1 MANFDPHEA
10 AMIAH
15 GHWAIDRPPSR
26 LTSFAIDTR
35 AIQPG
40 ETFVALKSD
49 RADGHAFLDQALQY
63 KAVAALVEK
72 PTPEVDIPQLVV
84 QDSLEALQSLA
95 RNWRRRFV
103 SPVIGVTG
111 SVGKTTVKEMLGAV
125 LGSLWFR
132 TRGNYNNHIGVPLS
146 LLELDPRCHGGAIL
160 EAGIN
165 SVGEMSLLADLIQ
178 PNMAIITAVEPAHL
192 EKLGDLEGVARE
204 KAIMAKSIKPGG
216 DVFIPASLL
225 QYKAF
230 REIPHTINVHAVVI
244 DDEPV
249 DPAWTELEN
258 VSIYRY
264 NWIEIGKLRGMGE
277 LYSQAPMTPGGFP
290 LRAGSPGMISNLAL
304 VVHVALVLGV
314 PEHTIRSR
322 LEAWRP
328 YRQRGEL
335 IRKGRTLFYIDC
347 YNANP
352 GSMLDS
358 SQRFST
364 LFPDHSH
371 LYVVGCMSE
380 LGDKST
386 HWHQETARR
395 LTIKEGSSVY
405 LVGDETAAL
414 EAGFKAQGI
423 PSDRIMIVD
432 DREFL
437 RGKIAAFEG
446 AVFIKG
452 SRSLGLEDLLPEGGQ
467 PC

>member
-1 MANFDPHEA
+1 MAYLDPDEA
-10 AMIAH
+10 ATIAH
-15 GHWAIDRPPSR
+15 GHWAAGRPSSR
-26 LTSFAIDTR
+26 LSSFAIDTR
-35 AIQPG
+35 ALQPG

-49 RADGHAFLDQALQY
+49 RADGHAFLDKALQY

-72 PTPEVDIPQLVV
+72 PTPEVPIPQLVV

-95 RNWRRRFV
+95 RDWRSRFR

-165 SVGEMSLLADLIQ
+165 SAGEMSLLADMIQ
-178 PNMAIITAVEPAHL
+178 PGMAIVTAVEPAHL
-192 EKLGDLEGVARE
+192 EQLGNLEGVARE
-204 KAIMAKSIKPGG
+204 KAVLAKSVKPGG

-225 QYKAF
+225 KYEAF
-230 REIPHTINVHAVVI
+230 REIPSSIRVHAIAI
-244 DDEPV
+244 DDELV
-249 DPAWTELEN
+249 DPAGANLEN

-264 NWIEIGKLRGMGE
+264 NWTETGKHRGMGE
-277 LYSQAPMTPGGFP
+277 LSPSSSMTAEAFG
-290 LRAGSPGMISNLAL
+290 LRAGSPGMVSNLAL
-304 VVHVALVLGV
+304 VVHVALTLGV
-314 PEHTIRSR
+314 PEYTIRSR

-335 IRKGRTLFYIDC
+335 MRKGRTLFYIDC

-364 LFPDHSH
+364 LFPEHAH
-371 LYVVGCMSE
+371 LYVVGCMNE
-380 LGDKST
+380 LGSESDR
-386 HWHQETARR
+386 WHQDTARKF
-395 LTIKEGSSVY
+395 TIKQDSPVY
-405 LVGDETAAL
+405 LVGDQSEAL
-414 EAGFKAQGI
+414 AAGFREQGI
-423 PSDRIMIVD
+423 PADRVMIVE

-437 RGKIAAFEG
+437 KEMISTFDG

-452 SRSLGLEDLLPEGGQ
+452 SRSLGLEELLPEGGQ

>member
-1 MANFDPHEA
+1 MAYLDPEEA
-10 AMIAH
+10 ATIAH
-15 GHWAIDRPPSR
+15 GHWAAGRPSSR
-26 LTSFAIDTR
+26 LSSFAIDTR
-35 AIQPG
+35 ALQPG

-49 RADGHAFLDQALQY
+49 RADGHAFLDKAHQY
-63 KAVAALVEK
+63 KAVAALVEE
-72 PTPEVDIPQLVV
+72 PVPNVPIPQLVV
-84 QDSLEALQSLA
+84 QDSLEALQALA
-95 RNWRRRFV
+95 RDWRRRFN
-103 SPVIGVTG
+103 SPVIGITG

-146 LLELDPRCHGGAIL
+146 LLELDPRCHGGAIV

-165 SVGEMSLLADLIQ
+165 SSGEMSLLADMIQ
-178 PNMAIITAVEPAHL
+178 PSMAIVTAVEPAHL
-192 EKLGDLEGVARE
+192 EKLGDLKGVARE
-204 KAIMAKSIKPGG
+204 KSVLAKSVKPGG
-216 DVFIPASLL
+216 KVFIPASLL
-225 QYKAF
+225 KYQAF
-230 REIPHTINVHAVVI
+230 REIPSTIHVHAIAI

-249 DPAWTELEN
+249 DPEGESLEN
-258 VSIYRY
+258 VSIHRY
-264 NWIEIGKLRGMGE
+264 NWMETGKQRGMGE
-277 LYSQAPMTPGGFP
+277 LSPAASMPSTGFP

-304 VVHVALVLGV
+304 VTHVSLILGV

-335 IRKGRTLFYIDC
+335 MRKGRTLFYIDC

-364 LFPDHSH
+364 LFSDHEH
-371 LYVVGCMSE
+371 LYVVGSMNE
-380 LGDKST
+380 LGDDSAE
-386 HWHQETARR
+386 WHRDTASKFS
-395 LTIKEGSSVY
+395 IKENSLIY
-405 LVGDETAAL
+405 LVGNQSAAL
-414 EAGFKAQGI
+414 AEGFEQQGV
-423 PSDRIMIVD
+423 PADRIMIVE

-437 RGKIAAFEG
+437 SQKVSSFDG

-452 SRSLGLEDLLPEGGQ
+452 SRSLGLEELLPEGGQ